1 MIASLF
7 EFDGRYE
14 EDKGQQFLSGRGLY
28 NDGFT
33 RIRRLE
39 GHGTYSNPPPGSQG
53 LLLALNGNMDEAYL
67 LGVDHPQKRPSGL
80 PVGSKA
86 IYDANGNIF
95 KLVMDGAILDL
106 QSRTFTATSGA
117 WNITTSGPVTI
128 TAAEVVVN
136 GNLTVNGNV
145 VSTGTITDSDG
156 NNGA

>member
-67 LGVDHPQKRPSGL
+67 IGVDHPQKRPSGL
-80 PVGSKA
+80 PPGSKA
-86 IYDANGNIF
+86 IYDANGNII
-95 KLVMDGAILDL
+95 KLVGDSLVVDMQANTIAI
-106 QSRTFTATSGA
+106 TSGS
-117 WNITTSGPVTI
+117 WTV
-128 TAAEVVVN
+128 TAAGTMTLTAPQFVFN
-136 GNLTVNGNV
+136 GNIQLNG
-145 VSTGTITDSDG
+145 SLSATGSVTDGDG
-156 NNGA
+156 DGGA

>member
-67 LGVDHPQKRPSGL
+67 LGVDHHEKRPSGL

-86 IYDANGNIF
+86 IYDANGNII
-95 KLVMDGAILDL
+95 KLVMDGAVMDL
-106 QSRTFTATSGA
+106 QSRTFTVTSGA
-117 WNITTSGPVTI
+117 WNVTASAAITL
-128 TAAEVVVN
+128 TAPSFVFN
-136 GNLTVNGNV
+136 GNMTVNGNIA
-145 VSTGTITDSDG
+145 STGTITDSDG